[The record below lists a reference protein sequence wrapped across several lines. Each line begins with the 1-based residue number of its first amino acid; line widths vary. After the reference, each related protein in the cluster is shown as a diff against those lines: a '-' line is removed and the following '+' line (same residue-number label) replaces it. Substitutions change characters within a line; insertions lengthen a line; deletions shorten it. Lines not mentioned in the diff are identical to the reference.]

1 MAILNNQMV
10 VNTIVITFFF
20 LKKASAIASAL
31 FHLRPLALAK
41 AEMFPVSHW
50 EICHNSVV
58 KSIENKEQMLWMNH
72 G

>member
-1 MAILNNQMV
+1 MAMLNNQMV

-20 LKKASAIASAL
+20 LKASAIASAL

-50 EICHNSVV
+50 EIGHNSVV